1 MFFFLLLRS
10 FLLILQTKK
19 LIINLDE
26 ARTFT
31 FPNQAATVIGS
42 INIY

>member
-19 LIINLDE
+19 LIINLE

-31 FPNQAATVIGS
+31 FPNLAATVIGS
-42 INIY
+42 INIC